1 MYIVVFVLKRPF
13 FVKLIYS
20 CTFLYIVNSID
31 ILLRKLMHIYV
42 GLSRSSF
49 VLEVTTI
56 TLVSYRDCDNQMG
69 IHENWNEKIKF
80 FMNPKFCTSFWF
92 SDKFNFVVWFWKK
105 NVFYPVLHYTLC
117 ITCTIICFWQLSI
130 PYDWKRFLSNE
141 MYSTSSDGCV
151 WTFSQ

>member
-56 TLVSYRDCDNQMG
+56 TLISYRDCDNQMG

-105 NVFYPVLHYTLC
+105 KCILSC
-117 ITCTIICFWQLSI
+117 ITLYSMYNVYDNLFLTTKHTIRLKKI
-130 PYDWKRFLSNE
+130 
-141 MYSTSSDGCV
+141 
-151 WTFSQ
+151 SQ